1 MSSFTGRFRYT
12 LDVKGRLNI
21 PAKMRK
27 ELAPEANDTFVII
40 RGFDPC
46 LFLYPED
53 EWKKFEEKLRQLPT
67 NKESNR
73 QLVRMI
79 TSYAYKDRC
88 DKQGRIALPAELL
101 KIAEI
106 NKDVMVVGVLN
117 RIEIWNPE
125 RYEGRMKTSEDKYN
139 EIVENTIF

>member
-27 ELAPEANDTFVII
+27 ELVPEANDTFVII

-79 TSYAYKDRC
+79 TSYAYKDQC